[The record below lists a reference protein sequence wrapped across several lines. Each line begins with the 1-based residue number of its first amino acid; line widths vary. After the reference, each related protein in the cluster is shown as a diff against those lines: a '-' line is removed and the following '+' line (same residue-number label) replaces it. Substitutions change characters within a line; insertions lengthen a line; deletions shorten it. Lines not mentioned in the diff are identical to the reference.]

1 MGRGGGGCAAG
12 LREGVLLF
20 PPVCQRWRPTTRP
33 QLCPPAALS
42 SPLASCGS
50 ASPSSFAL
58 FTKTRSDISFLA
70 LDSAGATLPG
80 GGRGERNGEAG
91 DWRGNAPQLQQSRF
105 LREKQDRAKHYR
117 PRAQD
122 SQPSPLPGRCG
133 QPQAYWSHTRC
144 PGVPSLSE
152 QPCLWEP
159 TFSREGLSK
168 LSIWLFSSLLRR
180 RLQLEPRVFLR
191 EFLRNWGWGK
201 KAQVRSA
208 PEGGVTLSSDFPSLA
223 PSLVSRWLHPFSP
236 DPALV
241 LCGLGGCREGVPW
254 AASGAL
260 GFQGGVS
267 CCSCLCSPSLL
278 ARGERVP

>member
-1 MGRGGGGCAAG
+1 MCG
-12 LREGVLLF
+12 EGWGWVCSRSERRCSALPPRLPKVEAHHQAPALF
-20 PPVCQRWRPTTRP
+20 PPAGLVLPFGILWFGVTFILYTIYQNTFRHLIPCHG
-33 QLCPPAALS
+33 LCRGDA
-42 SPLASCGS
+42 
-50 ASPSSFAL
+50 
-58 FTKTRSDISFLA
+58 
-70 LDSAGATLPG
+70 AGA
-80 GGRGERNGEAG
+80 GRGERNREAG

-117 PRAQD
+117 PRAQS

-208 PEGGVTLSSDFPSLA
+208 PEGAVTLSSDFPWLA
-223 PSLVSRWLHPFSP
+223 PSLLSRWLRPFSP

-254 AASGAL
+254 AASGL
-260 GFQGGVS
+260 LVS
-267 CCSCLCSPSLL
+267 RVGSP
-278 ARGERVP
+278 AVAACAPQVF

>member
-1 MGRGGGGCAAG
+1 MFCSS
-12 LREGVLLF
+12 
-20 PPVCQRWRPTTRP
+20 PPPSVCQRWRPTTRP
-33 QLCPPAALS
+33 QLCSPAALS
-42 SPLASCGS
+42 SPWHLWFGIA
-50 ASPSSFAL
+50 
-58 FTKTRSDISFLA
+58 FTLCTIYQNTFRHLIPCHGLCRGDA
-70 LDSAGATLPG
+70 AG

-117 PRAQD
+117 PRAQS

-180 RLQLEPRVFLR
+180 RLQLEPRVFLS
-191 EFLRNWGWGK
+191 EFLRNWGWGE

-208 PEGGVTLSSDFPSLA
+208 PEGAVTLSSDFPWLALPCSLDGFALSA
-223 PSLVSRWLHPFSP
+223 PTQR
-236 DPALV
+236 
-241 LCGLGGCREGVPW
+241 
-254 AASGAL
+254 
-260 GFQGGVS
+260 
-267 CCSCLCSPSLL
+267 
-278 ARGERVP
+278 